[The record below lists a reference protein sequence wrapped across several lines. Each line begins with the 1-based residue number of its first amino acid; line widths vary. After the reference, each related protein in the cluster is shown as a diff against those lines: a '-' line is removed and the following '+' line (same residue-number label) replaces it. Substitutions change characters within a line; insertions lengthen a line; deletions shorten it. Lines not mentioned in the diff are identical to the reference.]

1 MAPLAELLGEGA
13 VRQGLIVMREPLQAL
28 MHQIE
33 GVIDQLSSLFKRH
46 GQAKGGNAPLLGRLP
61 QPKCDPSH
69 RNSVL

>member
-1 MAPLAELLGEGA
+1 
-13 VRQGLIVMREPLQAL
+13 VMREPLQAL

-46 GQAKGGNAPLLGRLP
+46 GQANGGNAPLLGRLP

>member
-1 MAPLAELLGEGA
+1 MAPLAELLGQGA
-13 VRQGLIVMREPLQAL
+13 VCQGLIVMREPLQAL

-46 GQAKGGNAPLLGRLP
+46 GQASGGNAPLLSRLTR
-61 QPKCDPSH
+61 PKCDPSH